1 MHGQAEI
8 DKLIGD
14 DTVVDVI
21 FDAETI
27 AARVREL
34 GGVITEYYDSGEL
47 LVLGTLKGSFMFMSD
62 LVRTIARP
70 HQLEFIVAAS
80 YGKGKT
86 SSGHVRLLY
95 DPQTVLEEKHVLL
108 VEDIIDSGTTLNR
121 LVRLLETRDPESLQ
135 ICTLLHK
142 RIADQLLLEPRFVGF
157 DAPPDFLV
165 GYGLDFG
172 ERYRHLP
179 FVAKLNEDSMK
190 EEMEGTH
197 G

>member
-1 MHGQAEI
+1 MRVHAGI
-8 DKLIGD
+8 DKLIGGGR
-14 DTVVDVI
+14 VVDVI

-27 AARVREL
+27 DRRVREL
-34 GGVITEYYDSGEL
+34 GHAITEYYDSGEL
-47 LVLGTLKGSFMFMSD
+47 LVLGTLKGSFMFMGD
-62 LVRTIARP
+62 LVRTIERP

-80 YGKGKT
+80 YGKGKS

-121 LVRLLETRDPESLQ
+121 LIRLLETRDPESLE

-142 RIADQLLLEPRFVGF
+142 HKAEGLVREARFVGF
-157 DAPPDFLV
+157 DAPADFLV

-172 ERYRHLP
+172 EQYRHLP
-179 FVAKLNEDSMK
+179 FVARLTE
-190 EEMEGTH
+190 
-197 G
+197 